1 MPNVMCMDLQSAQ
14 DKIQEGGVFFSRS
27 FDATGADRSQIIDS
41 NWIVV
46 SQDPAAGSPI
56 GEGDARLVV
65 VKIGEP
71 SSC

>member
-1 MPNVMCMDLQSAQ
+1 MCMNLQSAR
-14 DKIQEGGVFFSRS
+14 DEIQESGVFLSRS
-27 FDATGADRSQIIDS
+27 FDAAGADRSQIIDS

-46 SQDPAAGSPI
+46 AQDPAAGSPI
-56 GEGDARLVV
+56 GEGDASLGV